1 MRRRLVFIWE
11 HFGKADDPDYM
22 EYNTGRLNDL
32 IRSGF
37 YPGINL
43 ILTFET
49 KNKPLDTNVVRALI
63 EQFLL

>member
-1 MRRRLVFIWE
+1 
-11 HFGKADDPDYM
+11 M
-22 EYNTGRLNDL
+22 EYNIGRLNDL

-49 KNKPLDTNVVRALI
+49 KTRPLDTNIVRALI
-63 EQFLL
+63 KQFLI